1 MTTNTQ
7 VIISDQDVKN
17 PAYTYIQSLGSQR
30 SKDAQQDAL
39 DRIASIIGGVEKSKG
54 LSYDFPWHNL
64 EYVHTMEVRSILAD
78 KYSHSTCNRHL
89 SALRMVL
96 KSCRR
101 LGLMSY
107 EAAANAADIP
117 SVKGKSLP
125 PGRALDLGEIGALI
139 RVCIEDKTAAGVR
152 DAALIACLYP
162 GGLRRAEVVALDLK
176 DYLKNSGQLKVN
188 GGKGNKS
195 RLTFLSNGASKAMD
209 DWIEI
214 RGDDPGPLFYSV
226 NKGGVINATKRISL
240 QVPYDVCGKRAAEA
254 GVEKFSP
261 HDLRR
266 TTATLL
272 FKTGCQ
278 GSVIQDLMGHASI
291 VTTHQYNRICDEDIK
306 EASTMLSF
314 PYVRQA

>member
-1 MTTNTQ
+1 MTTNSQ
-7 VIISDQDVKN
+7 VIISNQDPN
-17 PAYTYIQSLGSQR
+17 PAYTYVQSLGSER
-30 SKDAQQDAL
+30 SRNAQADAL
-39 DRIASIIGGVEKSKG
+39 DLIASIVLDQDKSKG
-54 LSYDFPWHNL
+54 LCFDFPWHKL
-64 EYVHTMEVRSILAD
+64 DYAHTMEIRSILAD
-78 KYSHSTCNRHL
+78 KYSHATVNRHL

-139 RVCIEDKTAAGVR
+139 RACQADTSAAGVR
-152 DAALIACLYP
+152 DAALIAAMYP

-176 DYLKNSGQLKVN
+176 DYLKNTGQLKVHS
-188 GGKGNKS
+188 GKGNKS
-195 RLTFLSNGASKAMD
+195 RLTFLSNGASRAMD

-214 RGDDPGPLFYSV
+214 RGDEPGPLFYSI

-240 QVPYDVCGKRAAEA
+240 QVPYDVCSKRAAEA
-254 GVEKFSP
+254 GVERFSP

-278 GSVIQDLMGHASI
+278 GSVIQDLLGHASI
-291 VTTHQYNRICDEDIK
+291 VTTSQYNRICDEDIK

-314 PYVRQA
+314 PYVSRLQ